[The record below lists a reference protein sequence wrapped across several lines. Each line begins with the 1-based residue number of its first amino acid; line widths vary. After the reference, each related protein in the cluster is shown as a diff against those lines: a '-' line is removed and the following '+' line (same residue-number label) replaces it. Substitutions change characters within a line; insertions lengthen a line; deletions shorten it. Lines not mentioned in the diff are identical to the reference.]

1 MNSSTGA
8 SSAAAVEASGAPPS
22 TSDSPSQPPPPPPH
36 RFSAEAAPFVPSY
49 MRTPVVG
56 AGVAPLEPAPLEA
69 SSAAGEDD
77 VEARVGDEG
86 TDRARFSKMWM
97 YCLQQMQGHEVGMLM
112 DMMPPDIQELYS
124 DKLSDE
130 YLLDER
136 DNTDKG
142 VHALRAA
149 HKMVEE
155 LTPEQLFHIE
165 EFLVETDALNAE
177 ANRCHGK
184 AYHPRG
190 DGDNLGKE
198 ENSCDDDGE
207 DLFMHRDEGMGSD
220 EEEWLL
226 EQMIAAEDKSSAA
239 AK

>member
-1 MNSSTGA
+1 
-8 SSAAAVEASGAPPS
+8 
-22 TSDSPSQPPPPPPH
+22 
-36 RFSAEAAPFVPSY
+36 

-69 SSAAGEDD
+69 SSAAGEDGG
-77 VEARVGDEG
+77 EAGVGDEG
-86 TDRARFSKMWM
+86 TDRERFSKMWM

-130 YLLDER
+130 YLLDEH
-136 DNTDKG
+136 DNMDKG

-149 HKMVEE
+149 QKMVEE
-155 LTPEQLFHIE
+155 LTSEQLFHIE
-165 EFLVETDALNAE
+165 EFLAGTDAFNAE

-184 AYHPRG
+184 AHHPRG
-190 DGDNLGKE
+190 DGDNLE
-198 ENSCDDDGE
+198 EEEEAGGDDDE

-226 EQMIAAEDKSSAA
+226 EQMIAAGDKTSAA

>member
-1 MNSSTGA
+1 M
-8 SSAAAVEASGAPPS
+8 
-22 TSDSPSQPPPPPPH
+22 
-36 RFSAEAAPFVPSY
+36 
-49 MRTPVVG
+49 
-56 AGVAPLEPAPLEA
+56 APLEPVPVEA
-69 SSAAGEDD
+69 SSASGEEGGEPGAGDKD
-77 VEARVGDEG
+77 
-86 TDRARFSKMWM
+86 TDRERFSKMWM

-130 YLLDER
+130 YLRDER
-136 DNTDKG
+136 DSMDKG

-149 HKMVEE
+149 QKMVEE
-155 LTPEQLFHIE
+155 LTPEQLAHVE
-165 EFLVETDALNAE
+165 EFLVETDALNPE

-184 AYHPRG
+184 AHHPRG
-190 DGDNLGKE
+190 DGDNRE
-198 ENSCDDDGE
+198 EEEDDGDDDGE

-226 EQMIAAEDKSSAA
+226 EQMIAAGDKTSAT